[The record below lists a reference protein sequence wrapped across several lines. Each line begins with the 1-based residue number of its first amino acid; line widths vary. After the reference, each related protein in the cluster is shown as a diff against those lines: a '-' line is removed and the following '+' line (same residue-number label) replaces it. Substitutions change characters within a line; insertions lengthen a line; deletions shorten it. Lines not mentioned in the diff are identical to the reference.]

1 MKMAILGDQT
11 ATEGFKALGLDAFA
25 VGELSGAQ
33 EVWQAVDPEKYS
45 VIFVTE
51 PVYRALIVELEPLRE
66 RVYPVVTVIPSVLGG
81 RNAGRDEIRALVEKA
96 VGTDIM
102 FREE

>member
-1 MKMAILGDQT
+1 MAILGDET
-11 ATEGFKALGLDAFA
+11 ATEGFKALGLDAFTVSGPA
-25 VGELSGAQ
+25 GAQ
-33 EVWQAVDPEKYS
+33 EVWRTVDPEKYS
-45 VIFVTE
+45 IIFVTE
-51 PVYRALIVELEPLRE
+51 PAYRALAEELEPLRE